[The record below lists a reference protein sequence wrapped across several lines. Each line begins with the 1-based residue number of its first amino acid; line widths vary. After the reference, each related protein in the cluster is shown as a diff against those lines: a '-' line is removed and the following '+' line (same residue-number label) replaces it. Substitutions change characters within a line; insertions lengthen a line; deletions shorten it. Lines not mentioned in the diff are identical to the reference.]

1 MFLLDS
7 LLIGGLKFTLEKL
20 RDVAQQELENPAALQ
35 QRLLEAQLDLEEGRI
50 DEERFAD
57 IEADVLAQ
65 MRELRS
71 AEPTGGIADASS
83 FEDIEIEVGDEN
95 GSRR

>member
-7 LLIGGLKFTLEKL
+7 LLIGGIKFVLDK
-20 RDVAQQELENPAALQ
+20 VATVVDQELDNREHLQ
-35 QRLLEAQLDLEEGRI
+35 QQLLEAQLDLEEGRI
-50 DEERFAD
+50 DAAAFAVV
-57 IEADVLAQ
+57 EADVLAR

-71 AEPTGGIADASS
+71 NQQTGGIADAES
-83 FEDIEIEVGDEN
+83 FEGIEVEIDE